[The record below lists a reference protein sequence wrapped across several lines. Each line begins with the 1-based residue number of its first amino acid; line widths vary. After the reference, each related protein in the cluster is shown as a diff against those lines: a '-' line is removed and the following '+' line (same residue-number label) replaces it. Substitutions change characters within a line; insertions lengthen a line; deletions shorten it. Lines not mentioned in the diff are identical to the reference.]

1 MSSATVNAPDTNNMN
16 PMHSEPEKGI
26 AMETQ
31 VEKVSPLYHAR
42 RGILVFLKYF
52 SLVFITFCILLPLVS
67 CVWTAAKT
75 DAEYKTGNVMAMPH
89 NWFNFSNYV
98 EAFKLSNMAVA
109 FRNSFIVLVCVC
121 FMTTIIGTQLAYVLS
136 RFQFPG
142 NAFIR
147 GAFTIAALLPGIAMQ
162 VAVYKI
168 MGSLG
173 MINSLWGY
181 IIMSMGT
188 DVISIYIF
196 IQYFENLPISLDEA
210 AMIDGASYFTIYG
223 RILLPAAQAGH
234 RDRADSQGRRHL
246 QRVLCREPVPAR
258 QAETRHGRH
267 LAIRLYRPARQQI
280 QPDLRRRD
288 RDAAARPDPV
298 PDLPEADLQR
308 RRRRRGQGVIR
319 TQ

>member
-1 MSSATVNAPDTNNMN
+1 MSSATVNAPDTNNMS
-16 PMHSEPEKGI
+16 PMYSEPEKGI

-31 VEKVSPLYHAR
+31 VEKVSPLYHVR

-89 NWFNFSNYV
+89 NWFNFSNYA
-98 EAFKLSNMAVA
+98 EAFKLSNMAVV

-223 RILLPAAQAGH
+223 RILLPLLKPAIVTALILKGVGIYNEYYAANLYLQDKQKLGTVAISLYAFTGP
-234 RDRADSQGRRHL
+234 QGSKYNL
-246 QRVLCREPVPAR
+246 ICA
-258 QAETRHGRH
+258 
-267 LAIRLYRPARQQI
+267 
-280 QPDLRRRD
+280 
-288 RDAAARPDPV
+288 
-298 PDLPEADLQR
+298 
-308 RRRRRGQGVIR
+308 GVIV
-319 TQ
+319 TLLPALILFLIFQKQIYNGVAAGAVKE

>member
-1 MSSATVNAPDTNNMN
+1 MITSSTT
-16 PMHSEPEKGI
+16 
-26 AMETQ
+26 
-31 VEKVSPLYHAR
+31 AR

-147 GAFTIAALLPGIAMQ
+147 GAFTIAALLPGGRLEQREQDAPVDRE
-162 VAVYKI
+162 VARAV
-168 MGSLG
+168 
-173 MINSLWGY
+173 
-181 IIMSMGT
+181 
-188 DVISIYIF
+188 D
-196 IQYFENLPISLDEA
+196 
-210 AMIDGASYFTIYG
+210 
-223 RILLPAAQAGH
+223 H
-234 RDRADSQGRRHL
+234 R
-246 QRVLCREPVPAR
+246 
-258 QAETRHGRH
+258 
-267 LAIRLYRPARQQI
+267 RLI
-280 QPDLRRRD
+280 
-288 RDAAARPDPV
+288 
-298 PDLPEADLQR
+298 E
-308 RRRRRGQGVIR
+308 
-319 TQ
+319 